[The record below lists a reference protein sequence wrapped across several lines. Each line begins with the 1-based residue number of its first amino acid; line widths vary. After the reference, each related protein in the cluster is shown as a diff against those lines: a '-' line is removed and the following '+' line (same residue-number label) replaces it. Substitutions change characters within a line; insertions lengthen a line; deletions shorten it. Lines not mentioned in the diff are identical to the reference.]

1 MFLAMKDV
9 SCTKNDV
16 PDIVFFCV
24 SEVTL
29 CVGEAAIVFSFISII
44 FDPRLYDWYILIYSN
59 TYLILGWQTTSVG

>member
-16 PDIVFFCV
+16 LDIVFLVFL
-24 SEVTL
+24 VTL